1 MGNGIPFNICCSNHN
16 NNIKDIDIN
25 KVNSNVNTIKDISS
39 PEKEMNNK
47 YDDDMTKTDIKGNK
61 FQPNNFNTF
70 RKRNLTQGGPKR
82 KNSDFVQ
89 NQNISLFN
97 NTFQILKNNQ
107 YISFSNMNIF
117 KNNLNNHMFNSY
129 FNSQLGKNSSF
140 YFSGVNDKFDSNFKK
155 IKTRLKISGEL
166 FANKTLEIDK
176 FGLKRSLKK
185 RLDGII
191 SFGIKA
197 MDESPTNNKY
207 DYIFEQNVVTKIN
220 KKRKHN
226 PGKVFDILLDKKE
239 KRFVLFYTH
248 PTLLLYYKINNKL
261 ALECDKDHYLIL
273 GSIFLSINIKK
284 SLKIKINIEIE
295 LENEK
300 SQKYTFEIKDLPIKI
315 GRSNC
320 NVNIPKPSVSKL
332 HSSIDYEN
340 DTFFYKDEKS
350 TNGSTLLIKED
361 DFLKLK
367 GKMSFKLE
375 DMSFNVKEI
384 NENSENDIKI
394 DNDNNEEEEE
404 EEEEEDEDEK

>member
-1 MGNGIPFNICCSNHN
+1 MGNGIPFNLCCTNHN

-25 KVNSNVNTIKDISS
+25 KVNSDMNTVKEINS
-39 PEKEMNNK
+39 PSKEMNRNFEEI
-47 YDDDMTKTDIKGNK
+47 TKTDITGNK
-61 FQPNNFNTF
+61 YKGNNFNTF

-82 KNSDFVQ
+82 KNSDFIH

-117 KNNLNNHMFNSY
+117 KNNLNNRLFNSY

-155 IKTRLKISGEL
+155 IKTRLKLTGEL

-185 RLDGII
+185 KLDGII
-191 SFGIKA
+191 SFGIKGQ
-197 MDESPTNNKY
+197 DELGLNNKY
-207 DYIFEQNVVTKIN
+207 DYIFEPSVVQKIN
-220 KKRKHN
+220 KKRNHN
-226 PGKVFDILLDKKE
+226 DGKVFDILLDKRE
-239 KRFVLFYTH
+239 KVFVLFYSH
-248 PTLLLYYKINNKL
+248 PSLLLYYKITNKL
-261 ALECDKDHYLIL
+261 NLECDKDYYLIL
-273 GSIFLSINIKK
+273 GTIFLSINIKK
-284 SLKIKINIEIE
+284 SLKVKINIEVE

-300 SQKYTFEIKDLPIKI
+300 SQKYSFEIKDLPIKI
-315 GRSNC
+315 GRSHC
-320 NVNIPKPSVSKL
+320 NINIPKPSVSKL

-340 DTFFYKDEKS
+340 DNFFYKDENS

-361 DFLKLK
+361 DFLKLR

-375 DMSFNVKEI
+375 DMAFNIREI
-384 NENSENDIKI
+384 NESTDNEIKI
-394 DNDNNEEEEE
+394 DDDEEDDE
-404 EEEEEDEDEK
+404 EEEEEDEK

>member
-1 MGNGIPFNICCSNHN
+1 MGNGIPFNLCCTNHN

-25 KVNSNVNTIKDISS
+25 KVSSDMNTVKEINSPS
-39 PEKEMNNK
+39 KEMNRNFEEI
-47 YDDDMTKTDIKGNK
+47 TKTDITGNK
-61 FQPNNFNTF
+61 YKGNNFNTF

-82 KNSDFVQ
+82 KNSDFIH

-117 KNNLNNHMFNSY
+117 KNNLNNRLFNSY

-155 IKTRLKISGEL
+155 IKTRLKLTGEL

-185 RLDGII
+185 KLDGII
-191 SFGIKA
+191 SFGIKGQ
-197 MDESPTNNKY
+197 DELGLNNKY
-207 DYIFEQNVVTKIN
+207 DYIFEPSVVQKIN

-226 PGKVFDILLDKKE
+226 DGKVFDILLDKRE
-239 KRFVLFYTH
+239 KVFVLFYSH
-248 PTLLLYYKINNKL
+248 PSLLLYYKITNKL
-261 ALECDKDHYLIL
+261 NLECDKDYYLIL
-273 GSIFLSINIKK
+273 GTIFLSINIKK
-284 SLKIKINIEIE
+284 SLKVKINIEVE

-300 SQKYTFEIKDLPIKI
+300 SQKYSFEIKDLPIKI
-315 GRSNC
+315 GRSHC
-320 NVNIPKPSVSKL
+320 NINIPKPSVSKL

-340 DTFFYKDEKS
+340 DNFFYKDENS

-361 DFLKLK
+361 DFLKLR

-375 DMSFNVKEI
+375 DMAFNIREI
-384 NENSENDIKI
+384 NETTDNEIKI
-394 DNDNNEEEEE
+394 DDGDEDDE
-404 EEEEEDEDEK
+404 EEEEEDEK

>member
-1 MGNGIPFNICCSNHN
+1 MGNGIPFNLCCTNHN

-25 KVNSNVNTIKDISS
+25 KVNSDMNTVKEINS
-39 PEKEMNNK
+39 PSKEMNHNFE
-47 YDDDMTKTDIKGNK
+47 DMTKTDIAGNK
-61 FQPNNFNTF
+61 YKGNNFNTF

-82 KNSDFVQ
+82 KNSDFIQ

-117 KNNLNNHMFNSY
+117 KNNLNNRMFNSY

-155 IKTRLKISGEL
+155 IKTRLKLTGEL

-185 RLDGII
+185 KLDGII
-191 SFGIKA
+191 SFGIKGQ
-197 MDESPTNNKY
+197 DELPLNNKY
-207 DYIFEQNVVTKIN
+207 DYIFEPNVVQKIN

-226 PGKVFDILLDKKE
+226 DGKVFDILLDKRE
-239 KRFVLFYTH
+239 KVFVLFYSH
-248 PTLLLYYKINNKL
+248 PSLLLYYKITNKL
-261 ALECDKDHYLIL
+261 NLECDKDYYLIL

-284 SLKIKINIEIE
+284 SLKVKINIEVE

-300 SQKYTFEIKDLPIKI
+300 SQKYSFEIKDLPIKI
-315 GRSNC
+315 GRSHC
-320 NVNIPKPSVSKL
+320 NINIPKPSVSKL

-340 DTFFYKDEKS
+340 DNFFYKDENS

-361 DFLKLK
+361 DFLKLR

-375 DMSFNVKEI
+375 DMAFNIREI
-384 NENSENDIKI
+384 NETTDNEIKI
-394 DNDNNEEEEE
+394 DDGDEDD
-404 EEEEEDEDEK
+404 EEEDEK

>member
-1 MGNGIPFNICCSNHN
+1 MGNGIPFNMCCSNRD

-25 KVNSNVNTIKDISS
+25 KANNELNTVKDFSS
-39 PEKEMNNK
+39 PGKNNNNNNIN
-47 YDDDMTKTDIKGNK
+47 DDMTKTDIKGNQ
-61 FQPNNFNTF
+61 FNPNKFNTF

-82 KNSDFVQ
+82 KNSDFIQ

-107 YISFSNMNIF
+107 YISFSNMNLF
-117 KNNLNNHMFNSY
+117 KNNLNNRMYNSY

-140 YFSGVNDKFDSNFKK
+140 YFSGVNDKFDSNFKR
-155 IKTRLKISGEL
+155 IKTRLKLTGEL

-176 FGLKRSLKK
+176 YGLKRSLKK
-185 RLDGII
+185 KLDGVV

-197 MDESPTNNKY
+197 PDESPTNTKY
-207 DYIFEQNVVTKIN
+207 DYMFEANVVKKIN
-220 KKRKHN
+220 KKRRHGS
-226 PGKVFDILLDKKE
+226 GKVFDILLDKKE
-239 KRFVLFYTH
+239 KIFVLFYTH
-248 PTLLLYYKINNKL
+248 PSLLLYYKITNKL
-261 ALECDKDHYLIL
+261 TIECDKDYYLIL

-300 SQKYTFEIKDLPIKI
+300 SQKFSFEIKDLPIKI

-320 NVNIPKPSVSKL
+320 DINIPKPSISKL

-340 DTFFYKDEKS
+340 DTFYYKDEKS

-384 NENSENDIKI
+384 NENENDINI
-394 DNDNNEEEEE
+394 NNENDEDDEE
-404 EEEEEDEDEK
+404 EEEEEDDEK

>member
-1 MGNGIPFNICCSNHN
+1 MGNGIPFNLCCTNHN

-25 KVNSNVNTIKDISS
+25 KVNSDMNTVKEINS
-39 PEKEMNNK
+39 PSKEMNHNFE
-47 YDDDMTKTDIKGNK
+47 DMTKTDIAGNK
-61 FQPNNFNTF
+61 YKGNNFNTF

-82 KNSDFVQ
+82 KNSDFIQ

-117 KNNLNNHMFNSY
+117 KNNLNNRMFNSY

-155 IKTRLKISGEL
+155 IKTRLKLTGEL
-166 FANKTLEIDK
+166 FANKILEIDK

-185 RLDGII
+185 KLDGII
-191 SFGIKA
+191 SFGIKGQ
-197 MDESPTNNKY
+197 DELPLNNKY
-207 DYIFEQNVVTKIN
+207 DYIFEPNVVQKIN

-226 PGKVFDILLDKKE
+226 DGKVFDILLDKRE
-239 KRFVLFYTH
+239 KIFVLFYSH
-248 PTLLLYYKINNKL
+248 PSLLLYYKITNKL
-261 ALECDKDHYLIL
+261 NLECDKDYYLIL

-284 SLKIKINIEIE
+284 SLKVKINIEVE

-300 SQKYTFEIKDLPIKI
+300 SQKYSFEIKDLPIKI
-315 GRSNC
+315 GRSHC
-320 NVNIPKPSVSKL
+320 NINIPKPSVSKL

-340 DTFFYKDEKS
+340 DNFFYKDENS

-361 DFLKLK
+361 DFLKLR

-375 DMSFNVKEI
+375 DMAFNIREI
-384 NENSENDIKI
+384 NETTDNEIKI
-394 DNDNNEEEEE
+394 DDGDEDDE
-404 EEEEEDEDEK
+404 EEEEEDEK

>member
-1 MGNGIPFNICCSNHN
+1 MGNGIPFNLCCTNHN

-25 KVNSNVNTIKDISS
+25 KVSSDMNTVKEINSPN
-39 PEKEMNNK
+39 KEMNHNFE
-47 YDDDMTKTDIKGNK
+47 DMTKTDIAGNKYKGN
-61 FQPNNFNTF
+61 NFKTF

-82 KNSDFVQ
+82 KNSDFIQ

-117 KNNLNNHMFNSY
+117 KNNLNNRMFNSY

-155 IKTRLKISGEL
+155 IKTRLKLTGEL

-176 FGLKRSLKK
+176 FGLRRSLKK
-185 RLDGII
+185 KLDGII
-191 SFGIKA
+191 SFGIKGQ
-197 MDESPTNNKY
+197 DESPLNNKY
-207 DYIFEQNVVTKIN
+207 DYIFEPNVVQKIN

-226 PGKVFDILLDKKE
+226 DGKVFDILLDKRE
-239 KRFVLFYTH
+239 KVFVLFYSH
-248 PTLLLYYKINNKL
+248 PSLLLYYKITNKL
-261 ALECDKDHYLIL
+261 NLECDKDYYLIL

-284 SLKIKINIEIE
+284 SLKVKINIEVE

-300 SQKYTFEIKDLPIKI
+300 SQKYSFEIKDLPIKI
-315 GRSNC
+315 GRSHC
-320 NVNIPKPSVSKL
+320 NINIPKPSVSKL

-340 DTFFYKDEKS
+340 DNFFYKDENS

-361 DFLKLK
+361 DFLKLR

-375 DMSFNVKEI
+375 DMAFNIREI
-384 NENSENDIKI
+384 NETTDNEIKI
-394 DNDNNEEEEE
+394 DDGDEDDE
-404 EEEEEDEDEK
+404 EEEEEDEK

>member
-1 MGNGIPFNICCSNHN
+1 MGNGIPFNLCCTNHN

-25 KVNSNVNTIKDISS
+25 KVSSDMNTVKEINSPS
-39 PEKEMNNK
+39 KEMNRNFEEI
-47 YDDDMTKTDIKGNK
+47 TKTDITGNK
-61 FQPNNFNTF
+61 YKGNNFNTF

-82 KNSDFVQ
+82 KNSDFIQ

-117 KNNLNNHMFNSY
+117 KNNLNNRMFNSY

-155 IKTRLKISGEL
+155 IKTRLKLTGEL

-185 RLDGII
+185 KLDGII
-191 SFGIKA
+191 SFGIKGQ
-197 MDESPTNNKY
+197 DELGLNNKY
-207 DYIFEQNVVTKIN
+207 DYIFEPSVVQKIN
-220 KKRKHN
+220 KKRKHDD
-226 PGKVFDILLDKKE
+226 GKVFDILLDKRE
-239 KRFVLFYTH
+239 KVFVLFYSH
-248 PTLLLYYKINNKL
+248 PSLLLYYKITNKL
-261 ALECDKDHYLIL
+261 NLECDKDYYLIL

-284 SLKIKINIEIE
+284 SLKVKINIEVE

-300 SQKYTFEIKDLPIKI
+300 SQKYSFEIKDLPIKI
-315 GRSNC
+315 GRSHC
-320 NVNIPKPSVSKL
+320 NINIPKPSVSKL

-340 DTFFYKDEKS
+340 DNFFYKDENS

-361 DFLKLK
+361 DFLKLR

-375 DMSFNVKEI
+375 DTAFNIREI
-384 NENSENDIKI
+384 NESTDNEIKI
-394 DNDNNEEEEE
+394 DDDEEDDE
-404 EEEEEDEDEK
+404 EEEEEDEK

>member
-1 MGNGIPFNICCSNHN
+1 MGNGIPFNLCCTNHN

-25 KVNSNVNTIKDISS
+25 KVSSDMNTVKEINSPS
-39 PEKEMNNK
+39 KEMNRNFEEI
-47 YDDDMTKTDIKGNK
+47 TKTDITGNK
-61 FQPNNFNTF
+61 YKGNNFNTF

-82 KNSDFVQ
+82 KNSDFIH

-117 KNNLNNHMFNSY
+117 KNNLNNRLFNSY

-155 IKTRLKISGEL
+155 IKTRLKLTGEL

-185 RLDGII
+185 KLDGII
-191 SFGIKA
+191 SFGIKGQ
-197 MDESPTNNKY
+197 DELGLNNKY
-207 DYIFEQNVVTKIN
+207 DYVFEPSVVQKIN

-226 PGKVFDILLDKKE
+226 DGKVFDILLDKRE
-239 KRFVLFYTH
+239 KVFVLFYSH
-248 PTLLLYYKINNKL
+248 PSLLLYYKITNKL
-261 ALECDKDHYLIL
+261 NLECDKDYYLIL
-273 GSIFLSINIKK
+273 GTIFLSINIKK
-284 SLKIKINIEIE
+284 SLKVKINIEVE

-300 SQKYTFEIKDLPIKI
+300 SQKYSFEIKDLPIKI
-315 GRSNC
+315 GRSHC
-320 NVNIPKPSVSKL
+320 NINIPKPSVSKL

-340 DTFFYKDEKS
+340 DNFFYKDENS

-361 DFLKLK
+361 DFLKLR

-375 DMSFNVKEI
+375 DMAFNIREI
-384 NENSENDIKI
+384 NETTDNEIKI
-394 DNDNNEEEEE
+394 DDGDEDDE
-404 EEEEEDEDEK
+404 EEEEEDEK

>member
-1 MGNGIPFNICCSNHN
+1 MGNGIPFNLCCTNHN

-25 KVNSNVNTIKDISS
+25 KVNSDMNTVKEINS
-39 PEKEMNNK
+39 PSKEMNHNFE
-47 YDDDMTKTDIKGNK
+47 DMTKTDIAGNK
-61 FQPNNFNTF
+61 YKGNNFNTF

-82 KNSDFVQ
+82 KNSDFIQ

-117 KNNLNNHMFNSY
+117 KNNLNNRMFNSY

-155 IKTRLKISGEL
+155 IKTRLKLTGEL

-185 RLDGII
+185 KLDGII
-191 SFGIKA
+191 SFGIKGQ
-197 MDESPTNNKY
+197 DESISNNKY
-207 DYIFEQNVVTKIN
+207 DYIFEPNVVQKIN

-226 PGKVFDILLDKKE
+226 DGKVFDILLDKRE
-239 KRFVLFYTH
+239 KIFVLFYSH
-248 PTLLLYYKINNKL
+248 PSLLLYYKITNKL
-261 ALECDKDHYLIL
+261 NLECDKDYYLIL

-284 SLKIKINIEIE
+284 SLKVKINIEVE

-300 SQKYTFEIKDLPIKI
+300 SQKYSFEIKDLPIKI
-315 GRSNC
+315 GRSHC
-320 NVNIPKPSVSKL
+320 NINIPKPSVSKL

-340 DTFFYKDEKS
+340 DNFFYKDENS

-361 DFLKLK
+361 DFLKLR

-375 DMSFNVKEI
+375 DMAFNIREI
-384 NENSENDIKI
+384 NETTDNEIKI
-394 DNDNNEEEEE
+394 DDGDEDDE
-404 EEEEEDEDEK
+404 EEEEEDEK

>member
-1 MGNGIPFNICCSNHN
+1 MGNGIPFNLCCTNHN

-25 KVNSNVNTIKDISS
+25 KVSSDMNTVKEINSPS
-39 PEKEMNNK
+39 KEMNRNFEEI
-47 YDDDMTKTDIKGNK
+47 TKTDITGNK
-61 FQPNNFNTF
+61 YKGNNFNTF

-82 KNSDFVQ
+82 KNSDFIH

-117 KNNLNNHMFNSY
+117 KNNLNNRMFNSY

-155 IKTRLKISGEL
+155 IKTRLKLTGEL

-185 RLDGII
+185 KLDGII
-191 SFGIKA
+191 SFGIKGQ
-197 MDESPTNNKY
+197 DELGLNNKY
-207 DYIFEQNVVTKIN
+207 DYIFEPSVVQKIN

-226 PGKVFDILLDKKE
+226 DGKVFDILLDKRE
-239 KRFVLFYTH
+239 KVFVLFYSH
-248 PTLLLYYKINNKL
+248 PSLLLYYKITNKL
-261 ALECDKDHYLIL
+261 NLECDKDYYLIL
-273 GSIFLSINIKK
+273 GTIFLSINIKK
-284 SLKIKINIEIE
+284 SLKVKINIEVE

-300 SQKYTFEIKDLPIKI
+300 SQKYSFEIKDLPIKI
-315 GRSNC
+315 GRSHC
-320 NVNIPKPSVSKL
+320 NINIPKPSVSKL

-340 DTFFYKDEKS
+340 DNFFYKDENS

-361 DFLKLK
+361 DFLKLR

-375 DMSFNVKEI
+375 DMAFNIREI
-384 NENSENDIKI
+384 NESTDNEIKI
-394 DNDNNEEEEE
+394 DDDEEDDE
-404 EEEEEDEDEK
+404 EEEEEDEK

>member
-1 MGNGIPFNICCSNHN
+1 MGNGIPFNLCCTNHN

-25 KVNSNVNTIKDISS
+25 KVSSDMNTVKEINSPS
-39 PEKEMNNK
+39 KEMNRNFEEI
-47 YDDDMTKTDIKGNK
+47 TKTDITGNK
-61 FQPNNFNTF
+61 YKGNNFNTF

-82 KNSDFVQ
+82 KNSDFIH

-117 KNNLNNHMFNSY
+117 KNNLNNRLFNSY

-155 IKTRLKISGEL
+155 IKTRLKLTGEL

-185 RLDGII
+185 KLDGII
-191 SFGIKA
+191 SFGIKGQ
-197 MDESPTNNKY
+197 DELGLNNKY
-207 DYIFEQNVVTKIN
+207 DYIFEPSVVQKIN

-226 PGKVFDILLDKKE
+226 DGKVFDILLDKRE
-239 KRFVLFYTH
+239 KVFVLFYSH
-248 PTLLLYYKINNKL
+248 PSLLLYYKITNKL
-261 ALECDKDHYLIL
+261 NLECDKDYYLIL
-273 GSIFLSINIKK
+273 GTIFLSINIKK
-284 SLKIKINIEIE
+284 SLKVKINIEVE

-300 SQKYTFEIKDLPIKI
+300 SQKYSFEIKDLPIKI
-315 GRSNC
+315 GRSHC
-320 NVNIPKPSVSKL
+320 NINIPKPSVSKL

-340 DTFFYKDEKS
+340 DNFFYKDENS

-361 DFLKLK
+361 DFLKLR

-375 DMSFNVKEI
+375 DMAFNIREI
-384 NENSENDIKI
+384 NESTDNEIKI
-394 DNDNNEEEEE
+394 DDDEEDDE
-404 EEEEEDEDEK
+404 EEEEEDEK

>member
-47 YDDDMTKTDIKGNK
+47 YDDMTKTDIKGNK

-107 YISFSNMNIF
+107 YISFSNINIF

-166 FANKTLEIDK
+166 FSNKTLEIDK

-261 ALECDKDHYLIL
+261 ALEYDKDHYLIL

-284 SLKIKINIEIE
+284 SLKVKINIEVE

-300 SQKYTFEIKDLPIKI
+300 SQKYAFEIKDLPIKI

-320 NVNIPKPSVSKL
+320 NINIPKPSVSKL
-332 HSSIDYEN
+332 HSSLDYEN
-340 DTFFYKDEKS
+340 DNFFYKDENS

-375 DMSFNVKEI
+375 DMSFNIREI
-384 NENSENDIKI
+384 NENNENDIKI
-394 DNDNNEEEEE
+394 DDGDEEDDEE
-404 EEEEEDEDEK
+404 EEEEEDEK

>member
-1 MGNGIPFNICCSNHN
+1 MGNGIPFNLCCTNHN

-25 KVNSNVNTIKDISS
+25 KVNSDMNTVKEINS
-39 PEKEMNNK
+39 PSKEMNHNFE
-47 YDDDMTKTDIKGNK
+47 DMTKTDIAGNK
-61 FQPNNFNTF
+61 YKGNNFNTF

-82 KNSDFVQ
+82 KNSDFIQ

-117 KNNLNNHMFNSY
+117 KNNLNNRMFNSY

-155 IKTRLKISGEL
+155 IKTRLKLTGEL

-185 RLDGII
+185 KLDGII
-191 SFGIKA
+191 SFGIKGQ
-197 MDESPTNNKY
+197 DESPLNNKY
-207 DYIFEQNVVTKIN
+207 DYIFEPNVVQKIN

-226 PGKVFDILLDKKE
+226 DGKVFDILLDKRE
-239 KRFVLFYTH
+239 KVFVLFYSH
-248 PTLLLYYKINNKL
+248 PSLLLYYKITNKL
-261 ALECDKDHYLIL
+261 NLECDKDYYLIL

-284 SLKIKINIEIE
+284 SLKVKINIEVE

-300 SQKYTFEIKDLPIKI
+300 SQKYSFEIKDLPIKI
-315 GRSNC
+315 GRSHC
-320 NVNIPKPSVSKL
+320 NINIPKPSVSKL

-340 DTFFYKDEKS
+340 DNFFYKDENS

-361 DFLKLK
+361 DFLKLR

-375 DMSFNVKEI
+375 DMAFNIREI
-384 NENSENDIKI
+384 NETTDNEIKI
-394 DNDNNEEEEE
+394 DDGDEDDE
-404 EEEEEDEDEK
+404 EEEEEDEK

>member
-1 MGNGIPFNICCSNHN
+1 MGNGIPFNLCCTNHN

-25 KVNSNVNTIKDISS
+25 KVSSDMNTVKEINSPS
-39 PEKEMNNK
+39 KEMNRNFEEI
-47 YDDDMTKTDIKGNK
+47 TKTDITGNK
-61 FQPNNFNTF
+61 YKGNNFNTF

-82 KNSDFVQ
+82 KNSDFIH

-117 KNNLNNHMFNSY
+117 KNNLNNRLFNSY

-155 IKTRLKISGEL
+155 IKTRLKLTGEL

-185 RLDGII
+185 KLDGII
-191 SFGIKA
+191 SFGIKGQ
-197 MDESPTNNKY
+197 DELGLNNKY
-207 DYIFEQNVVTKIN
+207 DYVFEPSVVQKIN

-226 PGKVFDILLDKKE
+226 DGKVFDILLDKRE
-239 KRFVLFYTH
+239 KVFVLFYSH
-248 PTLLLYYKINNKL
+248 PSLLLYYKITNKL
-261 ALECDKDHYLIL
+261 NLECDKDYYLIL
-273 GSIFLSINIKK
+273 GTIFLSINIKK
-284 SLKIKINIEIE
+284 SLKVKINIEVE

-300 SQKYTFEIKDLPIKI
+300 SQKYSFEIKDLPIKI
-315 GRSNC
+315 GRSHC
-320 NVNIPKPSVSKL
+320 NINIPKPSVSKL

-340 DTFFYKDEKS
+340 DNFFYKDENS

-361 DFLKLK
+361 DFLKLR

-375 DMSFNVKEI
+375 DMAFNIREI
-384 NENSENDIKI
+384 NESTDNEIKI
-394 DNDNNEEEEE
+394 DDEEDDEE
-404 EEEEEDEDEK
+404 EEEEEDEK

>member
-1 MGNGIPFNICCSNHN
+1 MGNGIPFNLCCTNHN

-25 KVNSNVNTIKDISS
+25 KVNSDMNTVKEINS
-39 PEKEMNNK
+39 PSKEMNRNFEEI
-47 YDDDMTKTDIKGNK
+47 TKTDITGNK
-61 FQPNNFNTF
+61 YKGNNFNTF

-82 KNSDFVQ
+82 KNSDFIQ

-117 KNNLNNHMFNSY
+117 KNNLNNRMFNSY

-155 IKTRLKISGEL
+155 IKTRLKLTGEL

-185 RLDGII
+185 KLDGII
-191 SFGIKA
+191 SFGIKGQ
-197 MDESPTNNKY
+197 DELGLNNKY
-207 DYIFEQNVVTKIN
+207 DYIFEPSVVQKIN

-226 PGKVFDILLDKKE
+226 DGKVFDILLDKRE
-239 KRFVLFYTH
+239 KVFVLFYSH
-248 PTLLLYYKINNKL
+248 PSLLLYYKITNKL
-261 ALECDKDHYLIL
+261 NLECDKDYYLIL

-284 SLKIKINIEIE
+284 SLKVKINIEVE

-300 SQKYTFEIKDLPIKI
+300 SQKYSFEIKDLPIKI
-315 GRSNC
+315 GRSHC
-320 NVNIPKPSVSKL
+320 NINIPKPSVSKL

-340 DTFFYKDEKS
+340 DNFFYKDENS

-361 DFLKLK
+361 DFLKLR

-375 DMSFNVKEI
+375 DMAFNIREI
-384 NENSENDIKI
+384 NESTDNEIKI
-394 DNDNNEEEEE
+394 DDEEDDE
-404 EEEEEDEDEK
+404 EEEEEDEK

>member
-1 MGNGIPFNICCSNHN
+1 MGNGIPFNLCCTNHN

-25 KVNSNVNTIKDISS
+25 KVSSDMNTVKEINSPS
-39 PEKEMNNK
+39 KEMNRNFEEI
-47 YDDDMTKTDIKGNK
+47 TKTDITGNK
-61 FQPNNFNTF
+61 YKGNNFNTF

-82 KNSDFVQ
+82 KNSDFIH

-117 KNNLNNHMFNSY
+117 KNNLNNRLFNSY

-155 IKTRLKISGEL
+155 IKTRLKLTGEL

-185 RLDGII
+185 KLDGII
-191 SFGIKA
+191 SFGIKGQ
-197 MDESPTNNKY
+197 DELGLNNKY
-207 DYIFEQNVVTKIN
+207 DYIFEPSVVQKIN

-226 PGKVFDILLDKKE
+226 DGKVFDILLDKRE
-239 KRFVLFYTH
+239 KVFVLFYSH
-248 PTLLLYYKINNKL
+248 PSLLLYYKITNKL
-261 ALECDKDHYLIL
+261 NLECDKDYYLIL

-284 SLKIKINIEIE
+284 SLKVKINIEVE

-300 SQKYTFEIKDLPIKI
+300 SQKYSFEIKDLPIKI
-315 GRSNC
+315 GRSHC
-320 NVNIPKPSVSKL
+320 NINIPKPSVSKL

-340 DTFFYKDEKS
+340 DNFFYKDENS

-361 DFLKLK
+361 DFLKLR

-375 DMSFNVKEI
+375 DMAFNIREI
-384 NENSENDIKI
+384 NETTDNEIKI
-394 DNDNNEEEEE
+394 DDGDEDDE
-404 EEEEEDEDEK
+404 EEEEEDEK

>member
-1 MGNGIPFNICCSNHN
+1 MGNGIPFNICCSNHD

-25 KVNSNVNTIKDISS
+25 KVNSNLNTVKEMSS
-39 PEKEMNNK
+39 QNKEMNRNFEEI
-47 YDDDMTKTDIKGNK
+47 MKTDIMGNKYKGN
-61 FQPNNFNTF
+61 NNTFNTF
-70 RKRNLTQGGPKR
+70 TKRNFTQGGPKR
-82 KNSDFVQ
+82 KNSDFIH

-117 KNNLNNHMFNSY
+117 KNNLNNRMFNSY

-140 YFSGVNDKFDSNFKK
+140 YFSGVNDKFDSTFKK
-155 IKTRLKISGEL
+155 IKTRLKLTGEL

-176 FGLKRSLKK
+176 YGLKRSLKK
-185 RLDGII
+185 KLDGIV
-191 SFGIKA
+191 SFGIKDK
-197 MDESPTNNKY
+197 DESLINSKY
-207 DYIFEQNVVTKIN
+207 DYIFEEKIVQKIN

-226 PGKVFDILLDKKE
+226 AGKVFDILLDKKE
-239 KRFVLFYTH
+239 KVFVLFYSH
-248 PTLLLYYKINNKL
+248 PSLLLYYKINNKL
-261 ALECDKDHYLIL
+261 YLECDKDYFLIL

-284 SLKIKINIEIE
+284 SLKVKINIEVE

-300 SQKYTFEIKDLPIKI
+300 SQKYSFEIKDLPIKI

-320 NVNIPKPSVSKL
+320 DINIPKPSVSKL
-332 HSSIDYEN
+332 HSSVDYEN
-340 DTFFYKDEKS
+340 DNFFYKDENS

-375 DMSFNVKEI
+375 DMSFNIREI
-384 NENSENDIKI
+384 NEYGENEIKI
-394 DNDNNEEEEE
+394 DDEEDDGEEEEE
-404 EEEEEDEDEK
+404 EEK

>member
-1 MGNGIPFNICCSNHN
+1 MGNGIPFNLCCTNHN

-25 KVNSNVNTIKDISS
+25 KVSSDMNTVKEIHS
-39 PEKEMNNK
+39 PSKEMNRNFEEI
-47 YDDDMTKTDIKGNK
+47 TKTDITGNK
-61 FQPNNFNTF
+61 YKGNNFNTF

-82 KNSDFVQ
+82 KNSDFIQ

-117 KNNLNNHMFNSY
+117 KNNLNNRMFNSY

-155 IKTRLKISGEL
+155 IKTRLKLTGEL

-176 FGLKRSLKK
+176 FGLRRSLKK
-185 RLDGII
+185 KLDGII
-191 SFGIKA
+191 SFGIKGQ
-197 MDESPTNNKY
+197 DESPLNNKY
-207 DYIFEQNVVTKIN
+207 DYIFEPNVVQKIN

-226 PGKVFDILLDKKE
+226 DGKVFDILLDKRE
-239 KRFVLFYTH
+239 KVFVLFYSH
-248 PTLLLYYKINNKL
+248 PSLLLYYKITNKL
-261 ALECDKDHYLIL
+261 NLECDKDYYLIL

-284 SLKIKINIEIE
+284 SLKVKINIEVE

-300 SQKYTFEIKDLPIKI
+300 SQKYSFEIKDLPIKI
-315 GRSNC
+315 GRSHC
-320 NVNIPKPSVSKL
+320 NINIPKPSVSKL

-340 DTFFYKDEKS
+340 DNFFYKDENS

-361 DFLKLK
+361 DFLKLR

-375 DMSFNVKEI
+375 DMAFNIREI
-384 NENSENDIKI
+384 NETTDNEIKI
-394 DNDNNEEEEE
+394 DDGDEDDE
-404 EEEEEDEDEK
+404 EEEEEDEK

>member
-1 MGNGIPFNICCSNHN
+1 MGNGIPFNLCCTNHN

-25 KVNSNVNTIKDISS
+25 KVSSDMNTVKEINSPS
-39 PEKEMNNK
+39 KEMNRNFEEI
-47 YDDDMTKTDIKGNK
+47 TKTDITGNK
-61 FQPNNFNTF
+61 YKGNNFNTF

-82 KNSDFVQ
+82 KNSDFIH

-117 KNNLNNHMFNSY
+117 KNNLNNRLFNSY

-155 IKTRLKISGEL
+155 IKTRLKLTGEL

-185 RLDGII
+185 KLDGII
-191 SFGIKA
+191 SFGIKGQ
-197 MDESPTNNKY
+197 DELGLNNKY
-207 DYIFEQNVVTKIN
+207 DYIFEPSVVQKIN

-226 PGKVFDILLDKKE
+226 DGKVFDILLDKRE
-239 KRFVLFYTH
+239 KVFVLFYSH
-248 PTLLLYYKINNKL
+248 PSLLLYYKITNKL
-261 ALECDKDHYLIL
+261 NLECDKDYYLIL
-273 GSIFLSINIKK
+273 GTIFLSINIKK
-284 SLKIKINIEIE
+284 SLKVKINIEVE

-300 SQKYTFEIKDLPIKI
+300 SQKYSFEIKDLPIKI
-315 GRSNC
+315 GRSHC
-320 NVNIPKPSVSKL
+320 NINIPKPSVSKL

-340 DTFFYKDEKS
+340 DNFFYKDENS

-361 DFLKLK
+361 DFLKLR

-375 DMSFNVKEI
+375 DMAFNIREI
-384 NENSENDIKI
+384 NESTDNEIKI
-394 DNDNNEEEEE
+394 DDGDEDDE
-404 EEEEEDEDEK
+404 EEEEEDEK

>member
-1 MGNGIPFNICCSNHN
+1 MGNGIPFNLCCTNHN

-25 KVNSNVNTIKDISS
+25 KVNSDMNPVKEINS
-39 PEKEMNNK
+39 PSKEMNHNFE
-47 YDDDMTKTDIKGNK
+47 DMTKTDIAGNK
-61 FQPNNFNTF
+61 YKGNNFNTF

-82 KNSDFVQ
+82 KNSDFIQ

-117 KNNLNNHMFNSY
+117 KNNLNNRMFNSY

-155 IKTRLKISGEL
+155 IKTRLKLTGEL

-185 RLDGII
+185 KLDGII
-191 SFGIKA
+191 SFGIKGQ
-197 MDESPTNNKY
+197 DESNSNNKY
-207 DYIFEQNVVTKIN
+207 DYIFEPNVVQKIN

-226 PGKVFDILLDKKE
+226 DGKVFDILLDKRE
-239 KRFVLFYTH
+239 KVFVLFYSH
-248 PTLLLYYKINNKL
+248 PSLLLYYKITNKL
-261 ALECDKDHYLIL
+261 NLECDKDYYLIL

-284 SLKIKINIEIE
+284 SLKVKINIEVE

-300 SQKYTFEIKDLPIKI
+300 SQKYSFEIKDLPIKI
-315 GRSNC
+315 GRSHC
-320 NVNIPKPSVSKL
+320 NINIPKPSVSKL

-340 DTFFYKDEKS
+340 DNFFYKDENS

-361 DFLKLK
+361 DFLKLR

-375 DMSFNVKEI
+375 DMAFNIREI
-384 NENSENDIKI
+384 NETTDNEIKI
-394 DNDNNEEEEE
+394 DDGDEDDE
-404 EEEEEDEDEK
+404 EEEEEDEK

>member
-1 MGNGIPFNICCSNHN
+1 MGNGIPFNLCCTNHN

-25 KVNSNVNTIKDISS
+25 KVNSDMNPVKEINS
-39 PEKEMNNK
+39 PSKEMNHNFE
-47 YDDDMTKTDIKGNK
+47 DMTKTDIAGNK
-61 FQPNNFNTF
+61 YKGNNFNTF

-82 KNSDFVQ
+82 KNSDFIQ

-117 KNNLNNHMFNSY
+117 KNNLNNRMFNSY

-155 IKTRLKISGEL
+155 IKTRLKLTGEL

-185 RLDGII
+185 KLDGII
-191 SFGIKA
+191 SFGIKGQE
-197 MDESPTNNKY
+197 ESPSNNKY
-207 DYIFEQNVVTKIN
+207 DYVFEPNVVQKIN

-226 PGKVFDILLDKKE
+226 DGKVFDILLDKRE
-239 KRFVLFYTH
+239 KVFVLFYSH
-248 PTLLLYYKINNKL
+248 PSLLLYYKITNKL
-261 ALECDKDHYLIL
+261 NLECDKDYYLIL

-284 SLKIKINIEIE
+284 SLKVKINIEVE

-300 SQKYTFEIKDLPIKI
+300 SQKYSFEIKDLPIKI
-315 GRSNC
+315 GRSHC
-320 NVNIPKPSVSKL
+320 NINIPKPSVSKL

-340 DTFFYKDEKS
+340 DNFFYKDENS

-361 DFLKLK
+361 DFLKLR

-375 DMSFNVKEI
+375 DMAFNIREI
-384 NENSENDIKI
+384 NETTDNEIKI
-394 DNDNNEEEEE
+394 DDGDEDDE
-404 EEEEEDEDEK
+404 EEEEEDEK

>member
-47 YDDDMTKTDIKGNK
+47 YDDMTKTDIKGNK

-197 MDESPTNNKY
+197 IDESPTNNKY

-404 EEEEEDEDEK
+404 EEEEDEDEK

>member
-1 MGNGIPFNICCSNHN
+1 MGNGIPFNLCCTNHN

-25 KVNSNVNTIKDISS
+25 KVSSDMNTVKEINSPS
-39 PEKEMNNK
+39 KEMNRNFEEI
-47 YDDDMTKTDIKGNK
+47 TKTDITGNK
-61 FQPNNFNTF
+61 YKGNNFNTF

-82 KNSDFVQ
+82 KNSDFIH

-117 KNNLNNHMFNSY
+117 KNNLNNRLFNSY

-155 IKTRLKISGEL
+155 IKTRLKLTGEL

-185 RLDGII
+185 KLDGII
-191 SFGIKA
+191 SFGIKGQ
-197 MDESPTNNKY
+197 DELGLNNKY
-207 DYIFEQNVVTKIN
+207 DYIFEPSVVQKIN

-226 PGKVFDILLDKKE
+226 DGKVFDILLDKRE
-239 KRFVLFYTH
+239 KVFVLFYSH
-248 PTLLLYYKINNKL
+248 PSLLLYYKITNKL
-261 ALECDKDHYLIL
+261 NLECDKDYYLIL
-273 GSIFLSINIKK
+273 GTIFLSINIKK
-284 SLKIKINIEIE
+284 SLKVKINIEVE

-300 SQKYTFEIKDLPIKI
+300 SQKYSFEIKDLPIKI
-315 GRSNC
+315 GRSHC
-320 NVNIPKPSVSKL
+320 NINIPKPSVSKL

-340 DTFFYKDEKS
+340 DNFFYKDENS

-361 DFLKLK
+361 DFLKIR

-375 DMSFNVKEI
+375 DMAFNIREI
-384 NENSENDIKI
+384 NESTDNEIKI
-394 DNDNNEEEEE
+394 DDDEEDDE
-404 EEEEEDEDEK
+404 EEEEEDEK